1 MSSDHTKTTLQ
12 MELVAKANAH
22 LADNH
27 PDLAGKYSRDE
38 ILFMSGAISAL
49 WRATGSAS
57 ERTSPGL
64 RLAQR

>member
-12 MELVAKANAH
+12 CPCGEIIRADAEDELVAKVNAH

-38 ILFMSGAISAL
+38 ILFMAY
-49 WRATGSAS
+49 
-57 ERTSPGL
+57 
-64 RLAQR
+64 